1 MAIVWLLLYSSCTR
15 LWTGVIDYLTPFSI
29 FGSIREEK
37 HRYLCVMLSHFRPSK
52 EKGLQYWNTIV
63 YLLSAPRC
71 FRGQDSNLQG
81 LVLEI
86 AFFWLVSSGSGER
99 RKEASLDHDLTAFT
113 CGAVLGPVK
122 TTLNSFNTR
131 PGLTKRTNVV
141 DGVTHFTALPHNGHP
156 SGVALEDSGCS

>member
-1 MAIVWLLLYSSCTR
+1 MCYVVTFSPLKRERLTVLEHHCVSIVSVS
-15 LWTGVIDYLTPFSI
+15 V
-29 FGSIREEK
+29 
-37 HRYLCVMLSHFRPSK
+37 LSGT
-52 EKGLQYWNTIV
+52 GLQP
-63 YLLSAPRC
+63 PRFGIRNC
-71 FRGQDSNLQG
+71 
-81 LVLEI
+81 I
-86 AFFWLVSSGSGER
+86 FWLVSSGSGER

>member
-1 MAIVWLLLYSSCTR
+1 VKRNTGIYVLCCHIFALQMRKAYSTGTPLCIYCQR
-15 LWTGVIDYLTPFSI
+15 LGA
-29 FGSIREEK
+29 FGDK
-37 HRYLCVMLSHFRPSK
+37 
-52 EKGLQYWNTIV
+52 
-63 YLLSAPRC
+63 
-71 FRGQDSNLQG
+71 DSNLQG

-113 CGAVLGPVK
+113 CGAVLGLVE